1 VPYDFPE
8 EGFSMMLELAGIG
21 ACIFMIDK
29 LWDKDRRAVK
39 RKWRQIMRG
48 VGAKNKME
56 QTYEILKIIQKQ
68 YGFDMLISLPKG
80 LSYEELE
87 KLIPKIETGLGCVSE
102 MEWKRFKNCAYLKT
116 AMTEY
121 DEKKKFQPVP
131 TAGPWEM
138 YFGETYF
145 LEQLKADM
153 RDYPHVLYAGST
165 GTGKTRGIF
174 IAVTNLLYWYDDV
187 ELYLA
192 QVSDKKDL
200 QKFAHYKQTQYFA
213 QNLQTT
219 DQLLKHLLQEQQ
231 RRNKLLNQY
240 DMNNIDEYNKRF
252 KDNPIKYS
260 YLVFDEAA
268 SLMPGDSKDVDPN
281 YTIKKRIIFNL
292 NELQRQA
299 RSAGMFIV
307 SSLQRPDKNNLDP
320 NTKNLFNIKVAFRA
334 NNIAS
339 SKVLTDDDSVYNLP
353 NREALFMGSTQ
364 KTLKTPYI
372 DDVLIRQLLQDKYEK
387 DHKYINI
394 FPEELEAPENKVV
407 SFEGKKQKPK
417 SKGVVKKC

>member
-1 VPYDFPE
+1 
-8 EGFSMMLELAGIG
+8 MITELAGIS
-21 ACIFMIDK
+21 ACLYITNMLYDR
-29 LWDKDRRAVK
+29 DRRDVK
-39 RKWRQIMRG
+39 RKWRQIMQG
-48 VGAKNKME
+48 VGTKNKME
-56 QTYEILKIIQKQ
+56 QTYEVLKIIQKQ
-68 YGFDMLISLPKG
+68 YGFDMIISLPRG
-80 LSYEELE
+80 LSYEKLE
-87 KLIPKIETGLGCVSE
+87 KLIPEIEAGLGCVTE
-102 MEWKRFKNCAYLKT
+102 IEWKRFKNCAYLKA
-116 AMTEY
+116 AMAEY
-121 DEKKKFQPVP
+121 DDKKRFEPVQ
-131 TAGPWEM
+131 TKGAYEM

-174 IAVTNLLYWYDDV
+174 IAITNLLYFYDDI
-187 ELYLA
+187 ELYLS

-200 QKFAHYKQTQYFA
+200 QKFAQYKQTQYFA

-219 DQLLKHLLQEQQ
+219 DQLLKHLLKEQQ

-240 DMNNIDEYNKRF
+240 DFNNIDEYNKRF
-252 KDNPIKYS
+252 KDDPLKYI

-268 SLMPGDSKDVDPN
+268 SLMPGENKDVDPN
-281 YTIKKRIIFNL
+281 YTVKKRIIFNL

-299 RSAGMFIV
+299 RSAGMFII

-320 NTKNLFNIKVAFRA
+320 NNLFNIKVAFRA

-372 DDVLIRQLLQDKYEK
+372 DDSIIRQLLQGKYEK

-394 FPEELEAPENKVV
+394 FPEEPQEQENKIVP
-407 SFEGKKQKPK
+407 FEGKKQKPQK
-417 SKGVVKKC
+417 SKGVLPKC

>member
-1 VPYDFPE
+1 MIEYITLAFGSVYMAVDYIKNFE
-8 EGFSMMLELAGIG
+8 TYRVKSKFKDVMKGAGI
-21 ACIFMIDK
+21 
-29 LWDKDRRAVK
+29 
-39 RKWRQIMRG
+39 
-48 VGAKNKME
+48 KNKQE
-56 QTYEILKIIQKQ
+56 QVFEVLKAIKTK
-68 YGFDMLISLPKG
+68 YGFDLIISIPRG
-80 LSYEELE
+80 LSYEKLE
-87 KLIPKIETGLGCVSE
+87 KLIPEIEAGLGCVSE
-102 MEWKRFKNCAYLKT
+102 IEWKRFKNCVYLKA
-116 AMTEY
+116 AMDEY
-121 DEKKKFQPVP
+121 DEKKRYEPVP
-131 TAGPWEM
+131 TKGAYEM

-153 RDYPHVLYAGST
+153 RDYPHALYAGST

-174 IAVTNLLYWYDDV
+174 IAITNLLYWYDDV
-187 ELYLA
+187 ELYLC

-200 QKFAHYKQTQYFA
+200 QKFAHYRQTQYFA

-394 FPEELEAPENKVV
+394 FPEEPEEPENKVV
-407 SFEGKKQKPK
+407 LFEGKKQKPK

>member
-1 VPYDFPE
+1 
-8 EGFSMMLELAGIG
+8 MILELAGIG
-21 ACIFMIDK
+21 ACIVTIDK
-29 LWDKDRRAVK
+29 LWDRDRREVK
-39 RKWRQIMRG
+39 RKFRQIMQGAG
-48 VGAKNKME
+48 VKNRLE
-56 QTYEILKIIQKQ
+56 RTYQVLKVFKTQ

-80 LSYEELE
+80 LSYDKLE
-87 KLIPKIETGLGCVSE
+87 KLIPEIEAGLGCVTE
-102 MEWKRFKNCAYLKT
+102 MEWKRFKECAYLKV
-116 AMTEY
+116 AVSDY
-121 DEKKKFQPVP
+121 DSNKKFEPVP
-131 TAGPWEM
+131 TKGPWEM

-145 LEQLKADM
+145 LEELKADM
-153 RDYPHVLYAGST
+153 REMPHVLYAGST

-174 IAVTNLLYWYDDV
+174 IAITNLLYWYDDI

-200 QKFAHYKQTQYFA
+200 QKFAHYKQTKYFA

-240 DMNNIDEYNKRF
+240 DFNNIDEYNKRF
-252 KDNPIKYS
+252 KDDPLKYI

-268 SLMPGDSKDVDPN
+268 SLMPGENKDVDPN
-281 YTIKKRIIFNL
+281 YSIKKRIIFNL

-299 RSAGMFIV
+299 RSAGMFII

-364 KTLKTPYI
+364 KTLKTPFI
-372 DDVLIRQLLQDKYEK
+372 DDNTIRQLLQGKYEK
-387 DHKYINI
+387 EHKYINI
-394 FPEELEAPENKVV
+394 FPEESEEPENKVV
-407 SFEGKKQKPK
+407 PFEGKKQKSQK
-417 SKGVVKKC
+417 SKGVLPKC

>member
-1 VPYDFPE
+1 
-8 EGFSMMLELAGIG
+8 MILELAGIG
-21 ACIFMIDK
+21 ACVVVINK
-29 LWDKDRRAVK
+29 LWDKDRRKIK
-39 RKWRQIMRG
+39 RKWRQTMQGAG
-48 VGAKNKME
+48 VKNKFE
-56 QTYEILKIIQKQ
+56 QTYEIMKIIQTQ

-80 LSYEELE
+80 LSYDKLEEI
-87 KLIPKIETGLGCVSE
+87 IPAIETGLGCITE
-102 MEWKRFKNCAYLKT
+102 MEWKRFKECAYLKT

-121 DEKKKFQPVP
+121 DEKKKFKPVP
-131 TAGPWEM
+131 TSGPWEM

-145 LEQLKADM
+145 LEKIKADM
-153 RDYPHVLYAGST
+153 RDHPHVLYAGST

-174 IAVTNLLYWYDDV
+174 IAITNLIYWYDNI

-219 DQLLKHLLQEQQ
+219 DQLLKYLLQEQQ

-252 KDNPIKYS
+252 KDIPLKYI

-268 SLMPGDSKDVDPN
+268 SLMPGENKDVDPN

-364 KTLKTPYI
+364 KILKTPFI
-372 DDVLIRQLLQDKYEK
+372 DDSIIRELLQDKYEK

-394 FPEELEAPENKVV
+394 FPEESEESENKVV
-407 SFEGKKQKPK
+407 PFEAKKKPQKSRGVLPK
-417 SKGVVKKC
+417 C

>member
-1 VPYDFPE
+1 
-8 EGFSMMLELAGIG
+8 MMLELAGIG
-21 ACIFMIDK
+21 ACIYTINK
-29 LWDKDRRAVK
+29 LWDADCRKVK
-39 RKWRQIMRG
+39 RKWKQIMKG
-48 VGAKNKME
+48 VGIKNKFE
-56 QTYEILKIIQKQ
+56 HTYEILKIFQTQ
-68 YGFDMLISLPKG
+68 YGFDMLISLPLG
-80 LSYEELE
+80 LSYDKLE
-87 KLIPKIETGLGCVSE
+87 KLIPEVETGLGCVSE
-102 MEWKRFKNCAYLKT
+102 IEWKRFNNCAYLKA
-116 AMTEY
+116 AMQEY
-121 DEKKKFQPVP
+121 DGKKRFKPVK

-153 RDYPHVLYAGST
+153 REMPHVLYAGST

-174 IAVTNLLYWYDDV
+174 IAITNLLYWYDDV

-240 DMNNIDEYNKRF
+240 DFNNIDEYNKRF
-252 KDNPIKYS
+252 KDISLKYI

-268 SLMPGDSKDVDPN
+268 SLMPGENRDVDPN
-281 YTIKKRIIFNL
+281 YSIKKRIIFNL

-299 RSAGMFIV
+299 RSAGIFIV

-364 KTLKTPYI
+364 KTLKTPFI
-372 DDVLIRQLLQDKYEK
+372 DDALIRQLLQDKYEK
-387 DHKYINI
+387 DHKYVNI
-394 FPEELEAPENKVV
+394 FPDEPEEAENKVLPLDK
-407 SFEGKKQKPK
+407 KKQKPQK
-417 SKGVVKKC
+417 SKGVLPKC

>member
-1 VPYDFPE
+1 MVEYIA
-8 EGFSMMLELAGIG
+8 LAFGGIYMAADYIINFETYRIKSKFTEVMKG
-21 ACIFMIDK
+21 A
-29 LWDKDRRAVK
+29 
-39 RKWRQIMRG
+39 G
-48 VGAKNKME
+48 VKNKQE
-56 QTYEILKIIQKQ
+56 QMFETLKTIKTK
-68 YGFDMLISLPKG
+68 YGFDMIISLPKG
-80 LSYEELE
+80 LSYEKLE
-87 KLIPKIETGLGCVSE
+87 KLIPEIETGLGCVIE
-102 MEWKRFKNCAYLKT
+102 IEWKRFKNCAYLK
-116 AMTEY
+116 AANEEY
-121 DEKKKFQPVP
+121 DEKKKFKPVP

-145 LEQLKADM
+145 LEELKADM
-153 RDYPHVLYAGST
+153 RDMPHVLYAGST

-174 IAVTNLLYWYDDV
+174 IAITNLLYWYDDV

-240 DMNNIDEYNKRF
+240 DFNNIDEYNKRF
-252 KDNPIKYS
+252 KDSPLKYI

-353 NREALFMGSTQ
+353 NREALFMSSIQ

-372 DDVLIRQLLQDKYEK
+372 DDALIRELLQSKYEK

-394 FPEELEAPENKVV
+394 FPEEPEEIKVV
-407 SFEGKKQKPK
+407 PFEGKKQKPQK
-417 SKGVVKKC
+417 SKGVLPKC

>member
-1 VPYDFPE
+1 MFEYIA
-8 EGFSMMLELAGIG
+8 LAFGSVYMAADYIKNYE
-21 ACIFMIDK
+21 IYRVKSKF
-29 LWDKDRRAVK
+29 KDVMK
-39 RKWRQIMRG
+39 G
-48 VGAKNKME
+48 VGVKNKQE
-56 QTYEILKIIQKQ
+56 QTFEALKVIKTK
-68 YGFDMLISLPKG
+68 YGFDLIISIPRG
-80 LSYEELE
+80 LSYEKLE
-87 KLIPKIETGLGCVSE
+87 KLIPEIEAGLGCVTE
-102 MEWKRFKNCAYLKT
+102 MEWKRFKNCAFMK
-116 AMTEY
+116 AAIDEY
-121 DEKKKFQPVP
+121 DEKKRYMPVT

-145 LEQLKADM
+145 LEQIKADM
-153 RDYPHVLYAGST
+153 RDYPHALYAGST

-174 IAVTNLLYWYDDV
+174 IAITNLLYWYDDV

-219 DQLLKHLLQEQQ
+219 DQLLKYLLQEQQ

-252 KDNPIKYS
+252 KDEQLRYI

-268 SLMPGDSKDVDPN
+268 SLMPGENKDVDPN

-299 RSAGMFIV
+299 RSAGMFII

-353 NREALFMGSTQ
+353 NREALFMGSKQ
-364 KTLKTPYI
+364 KILKTPYI
-372 DDVLIRQLLQDKYEK
+372 DDDLIRQLLWSKYEK

-394 FPEELEAPENKVV
+394 FPDIPEEEKVV
-407 SFEGKKQKPK
+407 PFESKMLVSQK
-417 SKGVVKKC
+417 SKGVLQKC

>member
-1 VPYDFPE
+1 MIEYIA
-8 EGFSMMLELAGIG
+8 LAFGGIYMTADYIKNFETYRVKSKFKNVMKG
-21 ACIFMIDK
+21 A
-29 LWDKDRRAVK
+29 
-39 RKWRQIMRG
+39 G
-48 VGAKNKME
+48 VKNKQE
-56 QTYEILKIIQKQ
+56 QAFEVIKAIKTK
-68 YGFDMLISLPKG
+68 YGFDLIVSLPRG
-80 LSYEELE
+80 LSYDKLE
-87 KLIPKIETGLGCVSE
+87 KLIPEIEAGLGCITE
-102 MEWKRFKNCAYLKT
+102 MEWKRFNECAYLKAAT
-116 AMTEY
+116 DEY
-121 DEKKKFQPVP
+121 DEKKKYEPVP
-131 TAGPWEM
+131 TKGPWEM
-138 YFGETYF
+138 FFGETYF

-153 RDYPHVLYAGST
+153 REMPHVLYAGST

-174 IAVTNLLYWYDDV
+174 IAITNLLYWYDEI

-200 QKFAHYKQTQYFA
+200 QKFAHYKQTKYFA

-219 DQLLKHLLQEQQ
+219 DQLLKHLLKEQQ

-240 DMNNIDEYNKRF
+240 DFNNIDEYNKRF
-252 KDNPIKYS
+252 KNDPMKYI

-268 SLMPGDSKDVDPN
+268 SLMPGENKDVDPN
-281 YTIKKRIIFNL
+281 YTVKKRIIFNL

-307 SSLQRPDKNNLDP
+307 SSLQRPDRANLDP

-372 DDVLIRQLLQDKYEK
+372 DDNIIRQLLHEKYEK

-394 FPEELEAPENKVV
+394 FPEEPEESKVV
-407 SFEGKKQKPK
+407 PFDGKKQKPQK
-417 SKGVVKKC
+417 SKGVLPKC

>member
-1 VPYDFPE
+1 
-8 EGFSMMLELAGIG
+8 MITELAGIS
-21 ACIFMIDK
+21 ACLYITNMLYDH
-29 LWDKDRRAVK
+29 DRREIK
-39 RKWRQIMRG
+39 RKWRQTMKGIG
-48 VGAKNKME
+48 VKNKIE
-56 QTYEILKIIQKQ
+56 QTFEIMKIIQTQ
-68 YGFDMLISLPKG
+68 YGFDMIISLPLG
-80 LSYEELE
+80 LSFEKLQ
-87 KLIPKIETGLGCVSE
+87 KLIPEIETGLGCVTE
-102 MEWKRFKNCAYLKT
+102 IEWKRFDNCAYLKA
-116 AMTEY
+116 AMEEY
-121 DEKKKFQPVP
+121 NEKKMYMPVS

-153 RDYPHVLYAGST
+153 RDYPHALYAGST

-174 IAVTNLLYWYDDV
+174 IAITNLLYWYDNV

-219 DQLLKHLLQEQQ
+219 DQLLKYLLQEQQ

-240 DMNNIDEYNKRF
+240 DFNNIDEYNKRF
-252 KDNPIKYS
+252 KDRQLKYI

-268 SLMPGDSKDVDPN
+268 SLMPGESKDVDPN

-364 KTLKTPYI
+364 KILKTPYI
-372 DDVLIRQLLQDKYEK
+372 DDALIRSLLQDKYEK
-387 DHKYINI
+387 GHKYINI
-394 FPEELEAPENKVV
+394 FPEEPEEPEVKVV
-407 SFEGKKQKPK
+407 PFEGKKQKPK
-417 SKGVVKKC
+417 SKGVLPKC